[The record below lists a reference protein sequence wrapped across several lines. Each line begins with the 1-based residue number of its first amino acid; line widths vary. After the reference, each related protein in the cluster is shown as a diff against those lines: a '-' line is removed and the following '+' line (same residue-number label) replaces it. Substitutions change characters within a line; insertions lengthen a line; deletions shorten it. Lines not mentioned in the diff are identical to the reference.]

1 MIERKIG
8 ALILLFCF
16 CFCLLPIAAQA
27 ASERVRPIIPEN
39 RCRLTIIYSYEDAA
53 FSEAEVKLYRI
64 AEVSEDYKY
73 TLTPA
78 FETYRLALNGIQTTG
93 EWNVIRTTL
102 ETHIIAS
109 GIEPDAVSKT
119 DENGQVCFENL
130 KTGLYLAVIGQ
141 VSQGTLRYRFD
152 SALVALPG
160 TGQDGNWQYEVS
172 VKAKGELLPPAE
184 PEKVTELKVLKLW
197 KGDEGK
203 ETRPNQVEIEIFRN
217 GVSYEKVVLSEEN
230 HWSYSWQA
238 KDDGAGW
245 AVVERN
251 VPQGYVMT
259 VAVRET
265 SFVAT
270 NTWIPLQ
277 PEDPVD
283 PPKTGDTT
291 NVMLYI
297 LLMMASGTMLM
308 ILGITRK
315 RTGI

>member
-16 CFCLLPIAAQA
+16 CFCLLPLVAQA
-27 ASERVRPIIPEN
+27 ASDGVKPVIPEN
-39 RCRLTIIYSYEDAA
+39 RCSLTISYGYEDTA
-53 FSEAEVKLYRI
+53 FSDAEVKLYRI
-64 AEVSEDYKY
+64 AEVSADYQY

-102 ETHIIAS
+102 EAYIVAGGIA
-109 GIEPDAVSKT
+109 PDAVSKT
-119 DENGQVCFENL
+119 DEHGKVCFEDL
-130 KTGLYLAVIGQ
+130 QTGLYLAVIGQ
-141 VSQGTLRYRFD
+141 VSQGELRYRFD
-152 SALVALPG
+152 SALVSLPG
-160 TGQDGNWQYEVS
+160 TGQDGNWQYAVS
-172 VKAKGELLPPAE
+172 AKAKGELLPPAE

-197 KGDEGK
+197 KGDDGK
-203 ETRPNQVEIEIFRN
+203 ETRPKQVEIEIFRN
-217 GVSYEKVVLSEEN
+217 GVSYETVVLSEEN

-265 SFVAT
+265 SFVVT